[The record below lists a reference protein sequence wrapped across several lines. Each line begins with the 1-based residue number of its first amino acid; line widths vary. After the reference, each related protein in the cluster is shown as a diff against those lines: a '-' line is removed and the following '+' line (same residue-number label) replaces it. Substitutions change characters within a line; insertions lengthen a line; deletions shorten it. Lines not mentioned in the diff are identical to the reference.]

1 MSSTSRKYYSVRTGL
16 NPLTDKISLLDLLKL
31 FKHQFCH
38 FEREGYFQEHL
49 GYECVDAGH
58 VPGKLGHDMQGALLL
73 ELRKSDLWP
82 IDRKLDFYSE
92 DDIFDIIEFLY
103 DHCSKPIEKNWHGW
117 NECGWHCETFN
128 KPEGQSEFRE
138 KINRILEIYQ
148 VGYELLPHGEIL
160 RLPDIGLET
169 LLEAEVPS
177 VDPENVNVRVESA
190 KLKFRRHKSSLEDRR
205 DAIRDLADV
214 LEFLRPKL
222 KEVFMT
228 SDEND
233 LFNIANNFSIRHH
246 NDKQKTQYDKP
257 IWYSWLF
264 YFYLA
269 TIHAA
274 LRLIARAS
282 N

>member
-1 MSSTSRKYYSVRTGL
+1 MSSTSRKYYSVRTGQ
-16 NPLTDKISLLDLLKL
+16 NPLTDKISLLDLLRL
-31 FKHQFCH
+31 FKHQFCR
-38 FEREGYFQEHL
+38 FEYEGYFQEHL
-49 GYECVDAGH
+49 GYECVDAGY
-58 VPGKLGHDMQGALLL
+58 VSGKLGHDMQGALLL

-128 KPEGQSEFRE
+128 KSEGQNEFRE

-148 VGYELLPHGEIL
+148 MGYELSPHGEIL

-177 VDPENVNVRVESA
+177 VDPENVNVRVEAA

-246 NDKQKTQYDKP
+246 NDKQKAQYDKP

-274 LRLIARAS
+274 IRLIARGS